1 MKEGVHKLSI
11 IKWGTINPNSLKI
24 TGKPNR
30 AMTPELK
37 VSSIWTDRKNDY
49 RRNKEKQKLRRYSEE
64 YGNDGAFSYFSL
76 ILVADFPKAKKVSS
90 RLPYQ

>member
-11 IKWGTINPNSLKI
+11 IKCGTINPNSLKI

-64 YGNDGAFSYFSL
+64 YGNDGAFVLRYNIAMHKHDYKNYNL
-76 ILVADFPKAKKVSS
+76 N
-90 RLPYQ
+90 RLC